1 MARSDVAVFHLSLK
15 CKKLLPLERTY
26 TQVNNSSIIA
36 SPQHHMHAQFLF
48 VPWPPIIAPVVS
60 KFEKNEPF
68 FILEQR
74 GLTPGHRRG
83 HARSVTATWDGRRGR
98 GYHSHLYS
106 PNWCCEGKSQMR
118 SINIFFLTGT
128 SRDSTGIFLYERKCG
143 IMSQMWW
150 KMVLSIAPPVFCAQ
164 P

>member
-106 PNWCCEGKSQMR
+106 PNWCCDLSPWRQLTWSSDQKPA
-118 SINIFFLTGT
+118 FLLCCQQLHWRQLAYSRVGT
-128 SRDSTGIFLYERKCG
+128 
-143 IMSQMWW
+143 
-150 KMVLSIAPPVFCAQ
+150 
-164 P
+164 